1 VRGGFSGLR
10 AWVIQRL
17 SAIYLALFTL
27 VAAAAFLLA
36 PPQSYEAWRATVAQ
50 PWIQLASA
58 LFILALVAH
67 AWIGLRDV
75 VMDYVKPVGL
85 RLLVLFAIVLVLGA
99 SALWALRALI
109 LVTVQ

>member
-1 VRGGFSGLR
+1 MSRGFSGLR

-17 SAIYLALFTL
+17 SAIYLALYTL
-27 VAAAAFLLA
+27 GVAAAFLVA
-36 PPQSYEAWRATVAQ
+36 PPQSFGVWRATVAQ
-50 PWIQLASA
+50 PWVQLTTA

-75 VMDYVKPVGL
+75 VIDYVKPVGL
-85 RLLVLFAIVLVLGA
+85 RLLVLFAVVLLLGA

-109 LVTVQ
+109 IVNLP